1 MAQKF
6 PFSMWNYNPPSDFTP
21 DEVNLWADC
30 GMTHPMLP
38 RVTNVDDL
46 PTLIPFLDR
55 AEELGLKCIINCKE
69 LSLIRLEELDE
80 SSLNMLGPEGYEE
93 LFRRAVELVG
103 NHPATYGFYI
113 GDEPLGQKFMHGV
126 TESYRIMKK
135 VAPHLHPF
143 VNYRDGTPYFDK
155 ESFDGMTFEEW
166 VDHIGNDIG
175 VSFITLDEYGPMIND
190 NLIPSYLKSM
200 RDYVAA
206 SEKAGGKP
214 DVWANLLSSAHYA
227 YHVTSEIDLRWQ
239 VHTAVA
245 CGCRGVMWFRFYDR
259 LEGHEY
265 YASPIDEYGNK
276 TDTYYGMLRTQR
288 RFNDQYGEI
297 IMKLKRKSTFHVGKD
312 YDVYPVF
319 DNNSHEFISL
329 KTFED
334 TLISFF
340 EDDEGREYFC
350 LVTLVKNYHS
360 SYNLFY
366 DEDKCSVTELIMNGK
381 KEIHLP
387 PSDPNAKWSDFTLY
401 PGQMRLFRID
411 KK

>member
-38 RVTNVDDL
+38 RINKVDNL
-46 PTLIPFLDR
+46 PKLIPFLDR
-55 AEELGLKCIINCKE
+55 AEELGLKCIICCNE
-69 LSLIRLEELDE
+69 LSLIRRQELDI
-80 SSLNMLGPEGYEE
+80 SSFYVLGPEGYEE

-200 RDYVAA
+200 RDYIAA

-239 VHTAVA
+239 VHTAA
-245 CGCRGVMWFRFYDR
+245 MCGCRGVMWFRFYDR
-259 LEGHEY
+259 LQGHEY
-265 YASPIDEYGNK
+265 HGSPIDEYGNK

-288 RFNDQYGEI
+288 RFNDQYGELL
-297 IMKLKRKSTFHVGKD
+297 MKLKRKSTFHVCKD
-312 YDVYPVF
+312 FGVYPVF
-319 DNNSHEFISL
+319 DNDSHDLLKI
-329 KTFED
+329 KTFENS
-334 TLISFF
+334 LISFF
-340 EDDEGREYFC
+340 EDEDGNEYFG
-350 LVTLVKNYHS
+350 LATLVKEYYS
-360 SYNLFY
+360 SYLLFF

-381 KEIHLP
+381 TELPIHP
-387 PSDPNAKWSDFTLY
+387 ASPDAVDCDFFLY
-401 PGQMRLFRID
+401 PGQMRFFRID
-411 KK
+411 RK